1 MFKWVSWVIRMGA
14 TALLLSFLCI
24 WTTGYIV
31 NSYMESVV
39 KGLDLP
45 IEIQPI
51 AMSGVWGTLW
61 GADKKPKAEAE
72 STVST
77 SKPAE
82 RESAETGEGTSEPQ
96 HSQSSGN
103 VADEPSGEPEDQADP
118 GAAPGSDGEN
128 GTVGDASPSPG
139 PGPDSG
145 DEGNGSVPAFNGDA
159 ALGQLTDADRQALY
173 AMVVSKLNPEQ
184 LSLLS
189 EVLKDGVTSEELTQV
204 QDMLKSSL
212 SEGEYSQM
220 MELLQGVK
228 IPDTKA
234 TLE

>member
-77 SKPAE
+77 SKTAE
-82 RESAETGEGTSEPQ
+82 RESAETGEVTSEPQ

-103 VADEPSGEPEDQADP
+103 VADKPSDEPEAQADP
-118 GAAPGSDGEN
+118 GVLPGSDGEN
-128 GTVGDASPSPG
+128 GTAGDAS

-228 IPDTKA
+228 IPDREA